1 MLESQS
7 LHCRRRI
14 PLQKTQLLQILSVKL
29 TVQYNEQTANLSL
42 IIVKGNGQSLLGRD
56 WLAQI
61 RLDWQRIHSIL
72 NCGITEV
79 LNRHS
84 HVFQETLGTLQGY
97 KAQLYV
103 DPQARVVQ
111 YPIQCEQ

>member
-1 MLESQS
+1 MKNVEKPVTS
-7 LHCRRRI
+7 LSEKDSSSED
-14 PLQKTQLLQILSVKL
+14 PTFTDLSVKL

-72 NCGITEV
+72 KCGITEV

-97 KAQLYV
+97 KA
-103 DPQARVVQ
+103 
-111 YPIQCEQ
+111 